1 MIVVEHS
8 LHSKTTGILNN
19 ARHFSDALN
28 AQLRTASIGR
38 RNQNL
43 NSNICSNRGTF
54 ATENQ
59 CAVQRN
65 IAGESPLRAFR
76 AVIPMEYYWQT

>member
-1 MIVVEHS
+1 MI
-8 LHSKTTGILNN
+8 
-19 ARHFSDALN
+19 
-28 AQLRTASIGR
+28 R
-38 RNQNL
+38 RGNQNL